1 MVAKAVITFFIFI
14 LFAPLLIAQ
23 QDSLHPVCKLLKL
36 NSNWDFG
43 AGARFSF
50 LDFDELNRSLESA
63 GLPEL
68 ESPLSCL
75 DVGIRTT
82 HSWNRMAAETG
93 FKYSFGSSKTEN
105 LENRQSVTF
114 RDYALQS
121 RLLFDVFGCKNN
133 MSKIFPYLG
142 LGVSYQTLSTYSG
155 ATSDFGN
162 ATASISLGNQ
172 RYTYVPFSF
181 ETGVSLE
188 QGFKM
193 CGKHIFLG
201 FRTGYAFRFFQ
212 TKWSSVEDMYAVN
225 LPKPAASAPFIALIV
240 RVKTPPKMIC
250 PTACENN
257 TR

>member
-1 MVAKAVITFFIFI
+1 MVAKAVLTFFIFI

-36 NSNWDFG
+36 NSKWDFG

-50 LDFDELNRSLESA
+50 LDFDELNRSLEAA
-63 GLPEL
+63 GLPGL

-82 HSWNRMAAETG
+82 HSWERIVAETG
-93 FKYSFGSSKTEN
+93 FKYSFGSSEKEN
-105 LENRQSVTF
+105 LGNRQSVTF

-121 RLLFDVFGCKNN
+121 RFLFDVFGCKNH
-133 MSKIFPYLG
+133 MRKIFPYMG
-142 LGVSYQTLSTYSG
+142 LGVSYQTLNTYSS
-155 ATSDFGN
+155 TSSDFGN
-162 ATASISLGNQ
+162 SSASLALGYQ

-193 CGKHIFLG
+193 FGKNIFLG
-201 FRTGYAFRFFQ
+201 FRSGYAFRFFQ
-212 TKWSSVEDMYAVN
+212 TKWSSLEDNYAVN
-225 LPKPAASAPFIALIV
+225 LPKPAASAPFVALIV
-240 RVKTPPKMIC
+240 RVKSRPKMVC
-250 PTACENN
+250 QVPCGN
-257 TR
+257 